1 MAISWSKTLAVNI
14 VLRSRDHGE
23 LLCFRSGPGQHHRKG

>member
-14 VLRSRDHGE
+14 VCALVITGE
-23 LLCFRSGPGQHHRKG
+23 LLCFRSGPGQHYRKG